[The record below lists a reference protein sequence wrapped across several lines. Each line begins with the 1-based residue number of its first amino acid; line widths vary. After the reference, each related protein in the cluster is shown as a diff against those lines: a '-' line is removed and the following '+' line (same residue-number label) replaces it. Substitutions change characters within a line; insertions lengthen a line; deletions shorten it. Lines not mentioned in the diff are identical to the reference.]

1 MQLAIDD
8 SNPLLYGEE
17 LPDDH
22 KATTIGYRV
31 YLVGW
36 FYEQGITYSHVLLEN
51 DFSFRSGEWLK
62 ASRALEIKPI
72 YTKLHSA
79 DQR

>member
-1 MQLAIDD
+1 VQLAIDD
-8 SNPLLYGEE
+8 SNPLLYGEV
-17 LPDDH
+17 LPDDY
-22 KATTIGYRV
+22 KETTVGYRV
-31 YLVGW
+31 YPLGL
-36 FYEQGITYSHVLLEN
+36 FYEQGITCSHVLLEN

-72 YTKLHSA
+72 CTKLHSA